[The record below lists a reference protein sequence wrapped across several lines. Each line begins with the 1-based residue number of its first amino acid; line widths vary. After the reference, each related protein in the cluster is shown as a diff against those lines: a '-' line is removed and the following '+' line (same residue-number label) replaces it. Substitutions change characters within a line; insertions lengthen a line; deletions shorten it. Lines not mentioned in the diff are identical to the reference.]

1 MPRIAFGDGAPEDT
15 LPEHLPE
22 LLAASREAV
31 AAGTP
36 VVLMSEC
43 TLVPPVLAAV
53 REKHPDVALVW
64 IDAHGDLNTPATTP
78 SGFLGGMPFAQLL
91 GWCFDDWRR
100 QAGLEPAL
108 PEQRAVLVGGRD
120 LDPGERDNVDRSQ
133 LQESD
138 DAAGALAAFP
148 GDAPLYV
155 HVDTDVLDPS
165 LTPDAGFPAPG
176 GWSVERMRE
185 RARDARRE
193 RPRRRA
199 LGLPERA
206 SGARRRGPRAPRRR
220 ITLSACAAHDDH
232 VADRR
237 DERRQRDHEAEPDAA
252 RLEAPLDA
260 VAARR
265 DVDGAE
271 EPVLLARRRCVAVH
285 ADRPARIRGG
295 SASTS
300 RPAGPAGVWITTR
313 SGSRTTMRAAS
324 VRPGRL
330 TRASG
335 NALSSR
341 TTTAFGVR
349 STTGIPGG
357 TNFGPAT

>member
-1 MPRIAFGDGAPEDT
+1 MLQPILAQFTSRGMPAAETERDLTALAEELALPPSMPRIAFGDGAPEDT

-108 PEQRAVLVGGRD
+108 PEQKAVLVGGRD

-133 LQESD
+133 LRESD

-148 GDAPLYV
+148 GETPLYV

-176 GWSVERMRE
+176 GWSVERMRSE
-185 RARDARRE
+185 LATLAASGRVV
-193 RPRRRA
+193 A
-199 LGLPERA
+199 LSVCPSA
-206 SGARRRGPRAPRRR
+206 PPGARRRGP
-220 ITLSACAAHDDH
+220 
-232 VADRR
+232 
-237 DERRQRDHEAEPDAA
+237 
-252 RLEAPLDA
+252 
-260 VAARR
+260 
-265 DVDGAE
+265 
-271 EPVLLARRRCVAVH
+271 
-285 ADRPARIRGG
+285 
-295 SASTS
+295 
-300 RPAGPAGVWITTR
+300 
-313 SGSRTTMRAAS
+313 
-324 VRPGRL
+324 
-330 TRASG
+330 
-335 NALSSR
+335 
-341 TTTAFGVR
+341 
-349 STTGIPGG
+349 
-357 TNFGPAT
+357 